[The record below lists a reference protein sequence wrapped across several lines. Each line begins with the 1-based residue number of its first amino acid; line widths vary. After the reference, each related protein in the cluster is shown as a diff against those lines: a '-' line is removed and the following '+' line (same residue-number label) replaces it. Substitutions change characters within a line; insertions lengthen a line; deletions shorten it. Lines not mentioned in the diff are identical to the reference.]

1 MVRSLGSMYEI
12 GGLGASVVDVPKE
25 RIGIC
30 QLRLLEM
37 MLFIVAR
44 GDMCRMYWFCF
55 FVCNLRVLI

>member
-1 MVRSLGSMYEI
+1 MHEI
-12 GGLGASVVDVPKE
+12 RGLGASVVDVPKE